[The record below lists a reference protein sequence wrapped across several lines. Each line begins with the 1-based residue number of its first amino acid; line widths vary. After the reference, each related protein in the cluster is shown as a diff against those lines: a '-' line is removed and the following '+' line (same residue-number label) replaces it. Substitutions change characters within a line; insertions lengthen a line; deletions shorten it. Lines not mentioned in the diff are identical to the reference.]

1 MSDIDDVLA
10 RLRDDR
16 EFEEALRRDPGEAL
30 RWYDLSDD
38 DLELLSPRIT
48 GAEPPPQ
55 VPWSP
60 PTV

>member
-48 GAEPPPQ
+48 GA
-55 VPWSP
+55 
-60 PTV
+60 